1 MKSVI
6 TAVLLACAAQLCAPG
21 VSAQQYPAK
30 PIRYVVPFPAGG
42 TTDILARLVG
52 AKLTEAW
59 GQQII
64 VDNRPGAGGNVGSE
78 FASKAPPD
86 GYTILG
92 GTVSSHSINTNLYSK
107 MPYHPLRDFAPITLL
122 VMVPNV
128 LVVHPSVPAKSV
140 KEFVAFAK
148 ARPGQL
154 RFASAGN
161 GTSQHLSGELFMM
174 LTGTKM
180 IHVPYKGSAPA
191 SADLLG
197 GQVELSF
204 ENSTIAVPYIKA
216 GRMRALGVTTAKRT
230 GALPDTPTIAEAGV
244 PGFEVSSWQG
254 VFAPAGTPPDIVK
267 KLNTEIV
274 RIIGLPDI
282 QRRLADIGADPV
294 GNTPEQFTAF
304 IKTELDKWQK
314 VVKASGAKVD

>member
-1 MKSVI
+1 
-6 TAVLLACAAQLCAPG
+6 
-21 VSAQQYPAK
+21 
-30 PIRYVVPFPAGG
+30 
-42 TTDILARLVG
+42 
-52 AKLTEAW
+52 
-59 GQQII
+59 
-64 VDNRPGAGGNVGSE
+64 
-78 FASKAPPD
+78 
-86 GYTILG
+86 
-92 GTVSSHSINTNLYSK
+92 
-107 MPYHPLRDFAPITLL
+107 
-122 VMVPNV
+122 
-128 LVVHPSVPAKSV
+128 V
-140 KEFVAFAK
+140 KEFIAFAK

-161 GTSQHLSGELFMM
+161 GTSQHLSAELFMM

-197 GQVELSF
+197 GQIELSF
-204 ENSTIAVPYIKA
+204 ENSTIAVPHIKS

-230 GALPDTPTIAEAGV
+230 GALSDVPTIAEAGV

-267 KLNTEIV
+267 KLNVEIV

-314 VVKASGAKVD
+314 VVKASGAKVE

>member
-1 MKSVI
+1 MKSAV
-6 TAVLLACAAQLCAPG
+6 TAVLLACTAQLFGPG
-21 VSAQQYPAK
+21 ALAQQYPAK

-42 TTDILARLVG
+42 TTDILARMVG

-64 VDNRPGAGGNVGSE
+64 IDNRPGAGGNLGSDI
-78 FASKAPPD
+78 ASKAPPD
-86 GYTILG
+86 GYTVLG
-92 GTVSSHSINTNLYSK
+92 GTVSSHSINTSLYSK
-107 MPYHPLRDFAPITLL
+107 MPYHPLRDFAPVTLM

-140 KEFVAFAK
+140 KEFVALAK

-191 SADLLG
+191 SSDLIG
-197 GQVELSF
+197 GQIELSF
-204 ENSTIAVPYIKA
+204 ENSTIAVPYIRGA
-216 GRMRALGVTTAKRT
+216 GCVHSA
-230 GALPDTPTIAEAGV
+230 
-244 PGFEVSSWQG
+244 
-254 VFAPAGTPPDIVK
+254 
-267 KLNTEIV
+267 
-274 RIIGLPDI
+274 
-282 QRRLADIGADPV
+282 
-294 GNTPEQFTAF
+294 
-304 IKTELDKWQK
+304 
-314 VVKASGAKVD
+314 